1 MKADLK
7 FKAVWWNSFLFYW
20 ALIFLLFALVAALRI
35 FLISEAVLWRRWAAF
50 AGAKTVRLLEVCFLM
65 KETDTA
71 TRVYLAAVNLALG
84 CGACWLLADLVL
96 KHSGIV
102 KPGCFFVRTEN
113 VYGRRTC
120 TSGERVRVEN
130 GYGRRT
136 GIMKAGEG

>member
-20 ALIFLLFALVAALRI
+20 ALIFLLFALVAAAADFFNLGR
-35 FLISEAVLWRRWAAF
+35 LGAF

-96 KHSGIV
+96 KHSGL
-102 KPGCFFVRTEN
+102 
-113 VYGRRTC
+113 
-120 TSGERVRVEN
+120 
-130 GYGRRT
+130 
-136 GIMKAGEG
+136 

>member
-20 ALIFLLFALVAALRI
+20 ALIFLLFALVAAAADFFNLGR
-35 FLISEAVLWRRWAAF
+35 LMLWAALGAF

-65 KETDTA
+65 KETDK
-71 TRVYLAAVNLALG
+71 TRV
-84 CGACWLLADLVL
+84 
-96 KHSGIV
+96 
-102 KPGCFFVRTEN
+102 FF
-113 VYGRRTC
+113 C
-120 TSGERVRVEN
+120 TDGERVRVEN

>member
-20 ALIFLLFALVAALRI
+20 ALIFLLVALVAAAADFFNLGR
-35 FLISEAVLWRRWAAF
+35 LMLWAALGAF

-96 KHSGIV
+96 KHSGL
-102 KPGCFFVRTEN
+102 
-113 VYGRRTC
+113 
-120 TSGERVRVEN
+120 
-130 GYGRRT
+130 
-136 GIMKAGEG
+136 